1 MQLSASQRLMWLC
14 FHASFMR
21 SPKMAACAA
30 TPFSSR
36 LSMVVVACPGRG
48 RAIPLRLNTSL
59 VAFRKGSIR
68 P

>member
-36 LSMVVVACPGRG
+36 FSMVVVACPGRG

-59 VAFRKGSIR
+59 AAFRKGSIR